1 MVGGV
6 LQAARMQSGSS
17 AASRSQLLLQQLQ
30 QKYAKPPQP
39 SRRDK
44 GPTLAMRA
52 FDCKSKDIKQPS
64 QSADICAQPFH
75 IDRPE
80 LSRPVFGK
88 LSAAVPEVK
97 QTAAGGAMP
106 MRTRAQGG
114 RKRRK

>member
-1 MVGGV
+1 M

-30 QKYAKPPQP
+30 QKYAKLPQP
-39 SRRDK
+39 SRPNK
-44 GPTLAMRA
+44 GPTLTMRA

-75 IDRPE
+75 VDRPK
-80 LSRPVFGK
+80 LSRPIFGK
-88 LSAAVPEVK
+88 LMTVPEVK
-97 QTAAGGAMP
+97 QAAASGATP
-106 MRTRAQGG
+106 MRSRAQGG